1 MRRSLP
7 SALLVVMALLTP
19 AAALAQPPSDG
30 PDQTIAPDQRTAA
43 DEAVLSR
50 GHVDIGP
57 RYVDGAWKLMVHDD
71 TGEQS
76 VWRDLDRTAFQ
87 VPDKAL
93 LTVPDNPA
101 YAFIGKPG
109 AKVHVLPQ
117 VQNPEVTWVGW
128 NTQDPEVM
136 ETVDRGVTLTLTGVD
151 GPGELFVY
159 LQAGNFGAADV
170 LWNSTKPERQDIWVD
185 TNTHTHAN
193 WVFTTP
199 GVYLVQVEA
208 HAKLVDGKEARHTA
222 TLRFAVGDAT
232 DTKAALTA
240 ASRTSASASPSA
252 AASEKDT
259 AGNNGGSGPPLGV
272 VALIAAVVVLAVL
285 VVVVIVRGRAAKR
298 QGTSG

>member
-7 SALLVVMALLTP
+7 SALLVVVALLTP
-19 AAALAQPPSDG
+19 AAASAQPT
-30 PDQTIAPDQRTAA
+30 DQTIAPDQRIAA

-57 RYVDGAWKLMVHDD
+57 RYADGAWKLMVHDD
-71 TGEQS
+71 TGDPA

-109 AKVHVLPQ
+109 ARVHVLPQ
-117 VQNPEVTWVGW
+117 VQNPDVTWVGW
-128 NTQDPEVM
+128 NTQDPQVM
-136 ETVDRGVTLTLTGVD
+136 ETVDRGVTLTLTGVE

-193 WVFTTP
+193 WVFTAP

-208 HAKLVDGKEARHTA
+208 HAKLVDGKEVRNTT
-222 TLRFAVGDAT
+222 TLRFAVGDAV
-232 DTKAALTA
+232 DPEAALA
-240 ASRTSASASPSA
+240 ATPRTSANAAPPA
-252 AASEKDT
+252 AASEKDV
-259 AGNNGGSGPPLGV
+259 AADDRGSGPPLGV
-272 VALIAAVVVLAVL
+272 VALIAAVVVLGVL
-285 VVVVIVRGRAAKR
+285 VVVVLVRGRAAKR